1 MGGCRIENKRKKQA
15 ERHVKSVEK
24 GDVVAK
30 VKVEINT
37 PTTITALISTEA
49 AEDLNIK
56 TGDNVEAVIKATEV
70 MIAKE
75 K

>member
-1 MGGCRIENKRKKQA
+1 M
-15 ERHVKSVEK
+15 
-24 GDVVAK
+24 
-30 VKVEINT
+30 KVEINT